1 MQDWDDLRHFLAVAR
16 KGSTLAAAKMLG
28 VSQSTVHRR
37 VQALEKRLGRQL
49 VKRHPTGYRLTELGE
64 AMQGYAEG
72 VEDAVAAFERRLAAD
87 KKDLSGT
94 VRVTCPEAVGYRLM
108 RSSLPDKFSVLFPAL
123 QVEFIMSDKLV
134 DLGKGQADIA
144 IRAAAPTDNALVGR
158 KIAASPWAVYAS
170 RSYVDR
176 HGSPERKEDIQHH
189 TVIRFDGEM
198 SDHSA
203 ARWLH
208 SVAPNAKV
216 AARAT
221 SLPTMLLAV
230 KSGIGLAPLPLIVG
244 ENENDL
250 VRLLGPLSDL
260 NTQFYL
266 LMHQDMMRTPRVRG
280 LFDFIVKEVK
290 SVRAILEGKIPSS
303 KPASTAMDGT

>member
-1 MQDWDDLRHFLAVAR
+1 MQDWDDLRYFLAVAR
-16 KGSTLAAAKMLG
+16 KGSTLAAAKVLA

-37 VQALEKRLGRQL
+37 VQALEKQLGRQL
-49 VKRHPTGYRLTELGE
+49 VRRHPTGYRLTELGE
-64 AMQGYAEG
+64 AMQGYAEA

-87 KKDLSGT
+87 RKELSGT

-108 RSSLPDKFSVLFPAL
+108 RSSLPDKFNTLFPAL
-123 QVEFIMSDKLV
+123 RVEFIMSDKLV
-134 DLGKGQADIA
+134 DLAKGQADIA
-144 IRAAAPTDNALVGR
+144 IRAAAATDNALVGR

-170 RSYVDR
+170 RSYVER
-176 HGSPERKEDIQHH
+176 HGSPERREDINQH
-189 TVIRFDGEM
+189 TVVRFDGEM
-198 SDHSA
+198 SDHAA

-244 ENENDL
+244 ENESEL
-250 VRLLGPLSDL
+250 VRLLGPLPDL

-266 LMHQDMMRTPRVRG
+266 LMHRDMKRTPRVRAF
-280 LFDFIVKEVK
+280 FDFIVDEIE
-290 SVRAILEGKIPSS
+290 SVRAILEGKLPSAET
-303 KPASTAMDGT
+303 ASTAAIGP